1 MTVQEMTY
9 WAIALKVGGTV
20 AAAAILFVVLSVKR
34 KRDRKRQEKIDTGIL
49 DSIDRQGRSSR

>member
-20 AAAAILFVVLSVKR
+20 VAAAVLFVVLSVKR
-34 KRDRKRQEKIDTGIL
+34 KRDRKRQSEIDERIVRHG
-49 DSIDRQGRSSR
+49 DAPR